1 MKHPKRESSVLN
13 RALFSNTPEAPH
25 CNNSKVAATDDSKVA
40 ATAVTLKRCDDSKVA
55 ATVIQNMARTSGILK
70 VAAIEPGILPQ
81 VFHVLCYT
89 KWSINQ
95 YYCKMLRKAVPVPK
109 GTRKNPGSGIYDID
123 VSKLSRLLEDHKHEM
138 SPLQIV
144 ACFILQHIHKLAY
157 KTKHGS
163 GLMLTCHHEV
173 PVANDCNGAD
183 IEVSLNHNHNTL
195 HRRSLSHPFIPHPAM

>member
-55 ATVIQNMARTSGILK
+55 ATVIQNMAHTSGILK

-123 VSKLSRLLEDHKHEM
+123 VSKLARLLEDHKHEM

-157 KTKHGS
+157 KNKHGS
-163 GLMLTCHHEV
+163 GLMLTCHHGV

-183 IEVSLNHNHNTL
+183 IEVSLSHNRNTL